1 VPSATLRRL
10 ALLALL
16 AVSGA
21 ARAQDAVPTAIEDP
35 RAAKFKDVERGLFT
49 GFEVGV
55 LTFLKTPAAD
65 EAQFPFA
72 GEGGR
77 SQGVSVTVSVGYDLG
92 SRLSVSL
99 FGLGTS
105 QSAKASYGAFDVL
118 AAGLDLRWAFAGAKD
133 RNGWERFQAYAHARG
148 GYLMTHPSGLFGRR
162 DILVGG
168 GLGAEYFTQLR
179 HFSVGLQLDGLYA
192 LKAKAPG
199 LALAPFIR
207 YTF

>member
-1 VPSATLRRL
+1 VPSTMLRRL
-10 ALLALL
+10 ALAILL
-16 AVSGA
+16 LGTAPA
-21 ARAQDAVPTAIEDP
+21 AAQDAVPAAIEDP
-35 RAAKFKDVERGLFT
+35 RAAKFKDVERGFFT
-49 GFEVGV
+49 GFEVGY

-65 EAQFPFA
+65 PERFPYA
-72 GEGGR
+72 GDGGR
-77 SQGVSVTVSVGYDLG
+77 SQGISVAVSVGYDLG
-92 SRLSVSL
+92 SRLSLSL

-105 QSAKASYGAFDVL
+105 QAAKASYGAFDVL
-118 AAGLDLRWAFAGAKD
+118 AGGLDLRWAFAGVKD
-133 RNGWERFQAYAHARG
+133 RNGWERFLAYAHVRG

-162 DILVGG
+162 DTLVGG

-192 LKAKAPG
+192 LKAKSPG

>member
-1 VPSATLRRL
+1 VPSILLRRFAL
-10 ALLALL
+10 AALV
-16 AVSGA
+16 ACAAA
-21 ARAQDAVPTAIEDP
+21 ARAQDAVPAAIEDP

-49 GFEVGV
+49 GFEVGY
-55 LTFLKTPAAD
+55 LSFLKTPAAD
-65 EAQFPFA
+65 ADLFPYA
-72 GEGGR
+72 GDGGR
-77 SQGVSVTVSVGYDLG
+77 SQGISVAVSVGYDLG
-92 SRLSVSL
+92 TRLSLSL

-199 LALAPFIR
+199 AALAPFIR